1 MSSWSRWNSWR
12 YCGQYLNK
20 YWWNFVRYMYVYY
33 RVFQCVFVF
42 VWESMC
48 RRAHSI
54 STVNIISLKMW
65 SHLYGTW
72 LALPKGDNSS
82 QKITLL
88 QVMKVSMIGLLP
100 LSARQSP
107 CLPACLAIFVS
118 AHLCH
123 KLCWTE
129 CDTHKIIK
137 IKIENQIRKPKPTAT
152 ATATAKP
159 KCILEK
165 PHVLYDLRS
174 RLITEKKE
182 LWAPHISACF
192 RANQA

>member
-1 MSSWSRWNSWR
+1 
-12 YCGQYLNK
+12 
-20 YWWNFVRYMYVYY
+20 MYVYY
-33 RVFQCVFVF
+33 RVCQCVF

-118 AHLCH
+118 AHLSH

-174 RLITEKKE
+174 RLITEKKKSYG
-182 LWAPHISACF
+182 LHIFLLVSEPI
-192 RANQA
+192 RHSSSSNIHKLSKVMTIMPLYGHLIL

>member
-20 YWWNFVRYMYVYY
+20 YWWNFVRYMYIYA
-33 RVFQCVFVF
+33 RVCQCVCKC
-42 VWESMC
+42 MC

-72 LALPKGDNSS
+72 LALPKSDNSS
-82 QKITLL
+82 QKISLL

-100 LSARQSP
+100 LSYLFPP

-118 AHLCH
+118 AHLSH

-129 CDTHKIIK
+129 CDTRKIIKIK

-152 ATATAKP
+152 AT
-159 KCILEK
+159 
-165 PHVLYDLRS
+165 
-174 RLITEKKE
+174 
-182 LWAPHISACF
+182 
-192 RANQA
+192 

>member
-20 YWWNFVRYMYVYY
+20 YWWNFVRYVYVYA
-33 RVFQCVFVF
+33 RVFQCVCKC
-42 VWESMC
+42 MC

-72 LALPKGDNSS
+72 LALPKSDNSS

-100 LSARQSP
+100 LSSSFPPVFLLVSP
-107 CLPACLAIFVS
+107 SSYLLISAINCAERNV
-118 AHLCH
+118 
-123 KLCWTE
+123 
-129 CDTHKIIK
+129 THAKSSKSKSK
-137 IKIENQIRKPKPTAT
+137 IKFESQSQRQRQRK
-152 ATATAKP
+152 
-159 KCILEK
+159 
-165 PHVLYDLRS
+165 
-174 RLITEKKE
+174 RLKQNV
-182 LWAPHISACF
+182 F
-192 RANQA
+192 